1 MRRTRIGLAVCAMAM
16 SVAAGIALAKETTF
30 KSKSYE
36 VVSDLSR
43 EELDPLVKRMDLVA
57 AEYARRFSAFHQR
70 DGRPSALRLYRTQDA
85 YLKHLA
91 DQGFDGSNTAGVFY
105 VGGMAFPTLAARTE
119 GNPRGRLFHVLQH
132 EGFHQFLYTRLGN
145 NVPVWA
151 NEGLA
156 EYFGYGIE
164 VRGRLKVG
172 IAPPSVIHSI
182 QTATAKNQAFGF
194 GEFIRMSDAEWGR
207 RVTSG
212 DARAGIMYDQAWSIA
227 HFLIHA
233 ENGKYADRFQ
243 QFLAATGEGS
253 TVDQALKIAFGSS
266 DVSPFENAWRQYIA
280 ELEPDPIATAVE
292 RLEFLGEGLLALHG
306 MDVRPTTIE
315 DLKRELVA
323 RDFRWIVPTHASVR
337 IFEAKDDSLYTAP
350 DSAKGKAG
358 SIAMEPAAAPGSAK
372 RRSRRGRDGAD
383 DVAAPAMPM
392 DIVITGQPMEIRLT
406 WFRDGEGEPA
416 YEVRFK

>member
-1 MRRTRIGLAVCAMAM
+1 MRCGRIGLAVCAMALA
-16 SVAAGIALAKETTF
+16 VAAGIALAKETTF

-57 AEYARRFSAFHQR
+57 AEYAQRFSAFRQR
-70 DGRPSALRLYRTQDA
+70 DARPSALRLYRTRDA
-85 YLKHLA
+85 YLRHLA
-91 DQGFDGSNTAGVFY
+91 AQGLDGSNTAGVFY
-105 VGGMAFPTLAARTE
+105 VGGMSFPTLVAWTE

-132 EGFHQFLYTRLGN
+132 EGFHQFLHTRLGG

-164 VRGRLKVG
+164 VRGRLRVG

-182 QTATAKNQAFGF
+182 QTAIAKNQAFGF
-194 GEFIRMSDAEWGR
+194 GEFIRMSDTEWGR

-227 HFLIHA
+227 HFLVHA

-292 RLEFLGEGLLALHG
+292 RLEFLGEGLMALQG
-306 MDVRPTTIE
+306 MGVRPTTIE
-315 DLKRELVA
+315 DLRRELIA
-323 RDFRWIVPTHASVR
+323 REFRWIVPTHASVR
-337 IFEAKDDSLYTAP
+337 TFEATDDSLYTAP
-350 DSAKGKAG
+350 ESARGKPGA
-358 SIAMEPAAAPGSAK
+358 IAMEAATTPGSAK
-372 RRSRRGRDGAD
+372 RRGKRNQGEAD
-383 DVAAPAMPM
+383 ESASMPM
-392 DIVITGQPMEIRLT
+392 DIVITGQPVEIRLT
-406 WFRDGEGEPA
+406 WFRDGEGAPA
-416 YEVRFK
+416 YEVRFR

>member
-1 MRRTRIGLAVCAMAM
+1 MRCGRIGLAVCAMALA
-16 SVAAGIALAKETTF
+16 VAAGIALAKETSF
-30 KSKSYE
+30 KSKSYD
-36 VVSDLSR
+36 VVSDIPR

-105 VGGMAFPTLAARTE
+105 VGGMAFPTLAAWTE

-182 QTATAKNQAFGF
+182 QTAIKNDQAFGF
-194 GEFIRMSDAEWGR
+194 GAFIRMSDEEWGR

-227 HFLIHA
+227 HFLVHA
-233 ENGKYADRFQ
+233 ENGKFADRFQ
-243 QFLAATGEGS
+243 QFLAATGEGR
-253 TVDQALKIAFGSS
+253 TVDQALTIAFGSS
-266 DVSPFENAWRQYIA
+266 DVSPFENAWRKYIA

-292 RLEFLGEGLLALHG
+292 RLEFLGEGLMALQG
-306 MDVRPTTIE
+306 MGVRPTTIE
-315 DLKRELVA
+315 ELKRDLVA
-323 RDFRWIVPTHASVR
+323 REFRWIVPTHASVR

-350 DSAKGKAG
+350 ESARGKPGA
-358 SIAMEPAAAPGSAK
+358 IVMEAAAAPAPTK
-372 RRSRRGRDGAD
+372 RRSKRDQD
-383 DVAAPAMPM
+383 DATNASGMPM
-392 DIVITGQPMEIRLT
+392 DIVITGQPVEIRLT
-406 WFRDGEGEPA
+406 WFRDGEGDPA